1 TSAGTSTST
10 ASTTRRGQVRTRARA
25 AARTPLVRAGAGLL
39 VTAFL
44 RHGVSSWQ
52 KRTHPIRPM
61 GRPLHRI
68 DAPNNDEGAPLAT
81 KTIVELRDDL
91 DGGPAQHTVRFALED
106 SIYEIDLNSTNRD
119 KLVAAMAPFAAAARR
134 VHGAGSGAET
144 PVDARAVREW
154 ARVNGVDVPARGRI
168 PDRIIDEYRAA
179 GN

>member
-1 TSAGTSTST
+1 
-10 ASTTRRGQVRTRARA
+10 
-25 AARTPLVRAGAGLL
+25 
-39 VTAFL
+39 
-44 RHGVSSWQ
+44 
-52 KRTHPIRPM
+52 M
-61 GRPLHRI
+61 
-68 DAPNNDEGAPLAT
+68 AT

-134 VHGAGSGAET
+134 VRGAGSASVGAET

-154 ARVNGVDVPARGRI
+154 ARVNGVHVPARGRI